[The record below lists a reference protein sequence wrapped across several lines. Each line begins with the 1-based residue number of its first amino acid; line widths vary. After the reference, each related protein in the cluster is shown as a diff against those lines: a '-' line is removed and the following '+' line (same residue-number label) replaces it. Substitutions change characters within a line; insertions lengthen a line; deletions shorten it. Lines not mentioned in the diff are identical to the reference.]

1 MPDSHGVCTKER
13 RGMTAEVLV
22 ATPCTDPWE
31 RERWFSLKIPHGE
44 VSGDIY
50 GVGESQA
57 PASKMCITNGTKQKA
72 RPKGVNLKVR

>member
-13 RGMTAEVLV
+13 KGMTAEVLV

-31 RERWFSLKIPHGE
+31 REGRVSLKIPR
-44 VSGDIY
+44 GDIY

-57 PASKMCITNGTKQKA
+57 PASKMCTAVLRTVKSRKRGPNG
-72 RPKGVNLKVR
+72 

>member
-13 RGMTAEVLV
+13 KGMTAEVLM

-31 RERWFSLKIPHGE
+31 REGRVSLKIPR
-44 VSGDIY
+44 GDMY

>member
-1 MPDSHGVCTKER
+1 
-13 RGMTAEVLV
+13 MTAEVLM

-31 RERWFSLKIPHGE
+31 RERWVSLKIPR
-44 VSGDIY
+44 GDIY

>member
-13 RGMTAEVLV
+13 KGMTAEVLM

-31 RERWFSLKIPHGE
+31 REGRVSLKIPHGE

-57 PASKMCITNGTKQKA
+57 PASKMCTAVLRTVKSRKRGPNG
-72 RPKGVNLKVR
+72 